1 MTVCLALM
9 ISNRRSGL
17 SPASEQSKDGLTG
30 TRLAAGEDSLRR
42 SLVAGPAP
50 RTSLGDVVAERLRDA
65 ILNEEFSPG
74 QHLREEEVSESLDV
88 SRGPVRDAF
97 LILEREGLVRLSR
110 HRGATV
116 VELMLEDL
124 GEVYS
129 LRSALES
136 LAVRLAIRR
145 HEPDDIERL
154 PDSLTE
160 LQLAMRRKPTE
171 QAAAR
176 LDVNFHD
183 FIFKA
188 AHHDRLYQSWSNI
201 RMQVY
206 WFLLSRNVAGPDWRQ
221 NMVKNHGRI
230 LSLIEA
236 GDEMRAV
243 DAIGEH
249 IRGAYTRI
257 WSTLTEP
264 APSVQMTPS
273 QLDTAKS
280 FLLE

>member
-1 MTVCLALM
+1 MIVCLSLM
-9 ISNRRSGL
+9 ISNRGFSL
-17 SPASEQSKDGLTG
+17 SAPGEQSGDGLTG
-30 TRLAAGEDSLRR
+30 GRRAAGRESSRR

-50 RTSLGDVVAERLRDA
+50 RTSLGDVVAERLRQA
-65 ILNEEFSPG
+65 ILNDEFSPG
-74 QHLREEEVSESLDV
+74 QHLREEEISESLDV

-116 VELMLEDL
+116 VEFLLEDL

-145 HEPDDIERL
+145 HEPADIQDL
-154 PDSLTE
+154 HDSLTE
-160 LQLAMRRKPTE
+160 LQVAMRRKTTE
-171 QAAAR
+171 QSAAQ

-183 FIFKA
+183 CIFRA
-188 AHHDRLYQSWSNI
+188 AHHERLYQSWSNI

-206 WFLLSRNVAGPDWRQ
+206 WFLLSRNVAGPDWRK
-221 NMVKNHGRI
+221 NMAKNHGRI
-230 LSLIEA
+230 LDLIEA
-236 GDEMRAV
+236 GDEVKAV
-243 DAIGEH
+243 DATGEH
-249 IRGAYTRI
+249 IRAAYTRI
-257 WSTLTEP
+257 WSELAEP

>member
-1 MTVCLALM
+1 M
-9 ISNRRSGL
+9 INNRGPGL
-17 SPASEQSKDGLTG
+17 SAASEQSGDGLTG
-30 TRLAAGEDSLRR
+30 GRLATGRESSRR

-50 RTSLGDVVAERLRDA
+50 RTSLGDVVAERLRQA
-65 ILNEEFSPG
+65 ILSSEFSPG
-74 QHLREEEVSESLDV
+74 QHLREEGISESLDV

-116 VELMLEDL
+116 VEFRLEDL

-145 HEPDDIERL
+145 HEPEDFERL
-154 PDSLTE
+154 HDSLTE
-160 LQLAMRRKPTE
+160 LQVAMRRKTTK
-171 QAAAR
+171 QAAAQ

-201 RMQVY
+201 RMQVH

-221 NMVKNHGRI
+221 NMARNHGRI

-236 GDEMRAV
+236 GDEVRAV

-249 IRGAYTRI
+249 IREAYTRI
-257 WSTLTEP
+257 WSTLAEP
-264 APSVQMTPS
+264 APSVPMTPS
-273 QLDTAKS
+273 QVDTAKS

>member
-1 MTVCLALM
+1 MFVVNDKYREPGVSA
-9 ISNRRSGL
+9 
-17 SPASEQSKDGLTG
+17 ASEQSGDGLTG
-30 TRLAAGEDSLRR
+30 EQRADGRKSPRR
-42 SLVAGPAP
+42 SLIAGPAP
-50 RTSLGDVVAERLRDA
+50 RTSLGDVVAERLRQA
-65 ILNEEFSPG
+65 IFNDEFSPG
-74 QHLREEEVSESLDV
+74 QHLREEEISESLEV

-110 HRGATV
+110 HRGANV
-116 VELMLEDL
+116 VEFSPEDL

-145 HEPDDIERL
+145 HEPDDIEHL
-154 PDSLTE
+154 NDALTE
-160 LQLAMRRKPTE
+160 MQIAMRHKTTE

-206 WFLLSRNVAGPDWRQ
+206 WFLLSRNVAGPGWRQ
-221 NMVKNHGRI
+221 NMTKNHARI

-257 WSTLTEP
+257 WPTLAEP

>member
-1 MTVCLALM
+1 MTSSTRALGKQAAA
-9 ISNRRSGL
+9 SGL
-17 SPASEQSKDGLTG
+17 LSAPA
-30 TRLAAGEDSLRR
+30 A
-42 SLVAGPAP
+42 
-50 RTSLGDVVAERLRDA
+50 RTSLGDVVAERLREA
-65 ILNEEFSPG
+65 ILNDEFQPG
-74 QHLREEEVSESLDV
+74 QHLREETISETLEV

-116 VELMLEDL
+116 VQLSFEDL

-129 LRSALES
+129 LRSAIES

-145 HEPDDIERL
+145 HQPEDLDVL
-154 PDSLTE
+154 ADSLAE
-160 LQLAMRRKPTE
+160 LQSGMRRKLTE

-183 FIFKA
+183 CIFRA
-188 AHHDRLYQSWSNI
+188 AHHDRLYKSWSNI

-206 WFLLSRNVAGPDWRQ
+206 WFLLSRNVAGPDWRR
-221 NMVKNHGRI
+221 NMARNHARI
-230 LSLIEA
+230 LDLIKA
-236 GDEMRAV
+236 GDESQAV

-249 IRGAYTRI
+249 IRSAYTRI
-257 WSTLTEP
+257 WSALAEP
-264 APSVQMTPS
+264 GQDAGITPS
-273 QLDTAKS
+273 ELDVAKS

>member
-1 MTVCLALM
+1 MTG
-9 ISNRRSGL
+9 SQR
-17 SPASEQSKDGLTG
+17 T
-30 TRLAAGEDSLRR
+30 AGRESLRR

-50 RTSLGDVVAERLRDA
+50 RTSLGDVVAERLREA
-65 ILNEEFSPG
+65 ILNDEFSPG

-116 VELMLEDL
+116 VELMLEDI

-154 PDSLTE
+154 HDSLTE

-264 APSVQMTPS
+264 EPSVQMTPS

>member
-1 MTVCLALM
+1 M
-9 ISNRRSGL
+9 
-17 SPASEQSKDGLTG
+17 
-30 TRLAAGEDSLRR
+30 RR

-50 RTSLGDVVAERLRDA
+50 RTSLGDVVAERLREA
-65 ILNEEFSPG
+65 ILNDEFSPG

-154 PDSLTE
+154 HDSLTE

-176 LDVNFHD
+176 LDLNFHD

-264 APSVQMTPS
+264 APSVHMTPS